1 MQSLNQGSLTQGAGT
16 EISIQPVPA
25 GQSDSIRERNK
36 EVTRRIWRDLVN
48 GECLENLR
56 ELVSDDFVDHAPLP
70 GTSQDIHGLLERLRI
85 LRSAFPDFRST
96 IAQLVAENDKVV
108 AFVESSGTHRGS
120 FAGLP
125 PTGRRFTIPEAQV
138 LRIKDGKMVEHWQVA
153 DLFGML
159 KQFGLIGPDVLQAI

>member
-1 MQSLNQGSLTQGAGT
+1 MQSLSQNSLTPGAGA
-16 EISIQPVPA
+16 ELSIQPVPA
-25 GQSDSIRERNK
+25 VRPDSICERNK
-36 EVTRRIWRDLVN
+36 EVTRRIWQDLVN

-70 GTSQDIHGLLERLRI
+70 GTSQDIDGLVERLRI

-96 IAQLVAENDKVV
+96 ITQIVAENDKVV
-108 AFVESSGTHRGS
+108 AFVESSGTHRGP

-125 PTGRRFTIPEAQV
+125 PTGRRFTIQEAQV
-138 LRIKDGKMVEHWQVA
+138 LRIEDGKMVEHWQVA

-159 KQFGLIGPDVLQAI
+159 EQLGLVGPDLSRAL